1 MRDEPDE
8 FGTAV
13 AGIAAFVAAA
23 ADPAC
28 STLFPT
34 CPSAHDTNPL
44 SLGFG
49 ASGVLWAL
57 DASGVPLR
65 PGWKEW
71 LRERLDAVD
80 PATYPGGL
88 MNGLA
93 GLAWTSDELGF
104 RGQARTLLA
113 LANRRAAESG
123 DHTFYYGLAGVGMTN
138 LRFYVRGHDERDLAA
153 ALDCARALRETVR
166 HDGEHAYW
174 LDEFN
179 KVSEFDKVGEFDGFS
194 ANGALTGLGLGQA
207 GVAMFLLRMYQ
218 VTGDESHLRLGR
230 AALAWELAQAR
241 LVDGMPVFEHEGARE
256 PHVEVGGAG
265 IARVL
270 LRYGGLDDA
279 RAVLRALDAGRSGLP
294 GCGSGMAGLAD
305 ALLDAAEITGDR
317 TYRET
322 ALRRLDL
329 VRGTFLSEPAARP
342 GPLRG
347 DGSARLGVSGE
358 DLPRCACDYL
368 TGSAGVLRVLHRAH
382 HGCPAD
388 FLLDEVSR

>member
-28 STLFPT
+28 STLFPADPFART
-34 CPSAHDTNPL
+34 TNPL

-80 PATYPGGL
+80 PATHPAGL
-88 MNGLA
+88 MDGLA

-123 DHTFYYGLAGVGMTN
+123 DHSFYCGLAGVGMTN

-166 HDGEHAYW
+166 RDGEHAYW
-174 LDEFN
+174 IGEFGEFGAFGELEEC
-179 KVSEFDKVGEFDGFS
+179 SEFSVAGP
-194 ANGALTGLGLGQA
+194 LTGLAFGQA
-207 GVAMFLLRMYQ
+207 GVAMFLLRLYQ
-218 VTGDESHLRLGR
+218 VTGDESHLGLGR

-241 LVDGMPVFEHEGARE
+241 LVDGVPVFEHEGAMG
-256 PHVEVGGAG
+256 PYVEAGGAG

-279 RAVLRALDAGRSGLP
+279 RAVLRALDVPGRGFGHGHGHSSGTV
-294 GCGSGMAGLAD
+294 GVAD

-317 TYRET
+317 AYRET
-322 ALRRLDL
+322 ALRRLDV
-329 VRGTFLSEPAARP
+329 VRRAFLSEPGEA
-342 GPLRG
+342 
-347 DGSARLGVSGE
+347 VS
-358 DLPRCACDYL
+358 RFACDYL

-388 FLLDEVSR
+388 FLLDELSR